1 MKKLFVFLAF
11 LEVSFLAFGQSITYR
26 TLSDIPYYP
35 EADRRADAYI
45 RERCVLDLYVPT
57 GEKGFP
63 TVVWFHGGGLTGGN
77 KSVPE

>member
-45 RERCVLDLYVPT
+45 RERCVLDLYVPR
-57 GEKGFP
+57 ERKASLRWCGF
-63 TVVWFHGGGLTGGN
+63 TAGG
-77 KSVPE
+77 